1 MLDCI
6 DKGMGEDADAWDVI
20 EAGDLGYCEVFHFK
34 CASKRTCSAWIVGG
48 PITDDSEGEE
58 S

>member
-48 PITDDSEGEE
+48 PITDEGEE

>member
-1 MLDCI
+1 
-6 DKGMGEDADAWDVI
+6 
-20 EAGDLGYCEVFHFK
+20 VFNFK

-48 PITDDSEGEE
+48 PITDDSGDMEGEE